1 MKLTA
6 QYPQLN
12 VHKETIN
19 YLDGSEQALADI
31 VANEHFNEFTSW
43 QNRQDWAQYY
53 HLSPLRKNVLS
64 WINFSGRPLRILEL
78 GAGCGAITSYL
89 VTLPKSEVIA
99 VEGNVKRAK
108 IIQNRCKNVTNLTI
122 EACKLDAYTPEKK
135 FDLITLIGVL
145 EYAGKY
151 ETVDQPFLTL
161 LRRTEG
167 WLSENGMVICAIEN
181 QLGHKY
187 IAGAPEDHYGI
198 PYEGINNYPHNN
210 GVRTFT
216 KTTLSKLFI
225 RAGLTAQHWYYP
237 YPDYK
242 LPSVIYS
249 DCALTLPEFDFMA
262 LTDVP
267 PEPNENRNPTFCER
281 SLLSLVKKEGVTA
294 AFMNSFILVASRE
307 KNEEFLDNNR
317 GMLAVKSNVKFRAP
331 SYQTYTI
338 FKKNG
343 DEIEVMKRKVFPDS
357 KQPKCDV
364 KLYVKGKP
372 EPYYYS
378 KTSIFEKS
386 VDAILNNNYPGAFE
400 TLLTW
405 IKKIDSMAYPMQVA
419 EREQYEKAVK
429 KNIGQVLYLEHLE
442 KQWVSGEFIDLVPLN
457 ILIPK
462 TRFFN
467 YDEIVLIDME
477 WQVPFAIPMQ
487 LVFDRGITLL
497 ADKMF
502 KIIKPHK
509 IAVDK
514 TTLLPAD
521 LYELFKEL
529 PLFQTHNRNDL
540 SLFESWFQHT
550 IMQKTETIPPLNQFI
565 EKVVSLVEK
574 GMNQHAVNYYDM
586 YRGKFSVMPE
596 MHKFDAIIASI
607 RRKLSP

>member
-1 MKLTA
+1 ME
-6 QYPQLN
+6 YPQLN

-31 VANEHFNEFTSW
+31 VSSEHFNEFTSW

-64 WINFSGRPLRILEL
+64 WINFSSRPLRILEL

-89 VTLPKSEVIA
+89 VTLHKSEVIA

-108 IIQNRCKNVTNLTI
+108 IIQSRCKNAANLTI
-122 EACKLDAYTPEKK
+122 EACTLNAYTPEKK

-151 ETVDQPFLTL
+151 ETVHHPFLTL
-161 LRRTEG
+161 LKRTEG

-198 PYEGINNYPHNN
+198 RYEGINNYPHNN

-216 KTTLSKLFI
+216 KTTLSKLFSS
-225 RAGLTAQHWYYP
+225 AGLTAQQWYYP

-249 DCALTLPEFDFMA
+249 DRALTLPEFDFIA
-262 LTDVP
+262 LMDVP
-267 PEPNENRNPTFCER
+267 PEPNENRNPTLCER
-281 SLLSLVKKEGVTA
+281 SLLSLVQSEGVA
-294 AFMNSFILVASRE
+294 ASFMNSFILVASRE
-307 KNEEFLDNNR
+307 NNEEFLDNNR
-317 GMLAVKSNVKFRAP
+317 GMLAIKSNVKFRAP

-338 FKKNG
+338 FKQNG
-343 DEIEVMKRKVFPDS
+343 DEIEVIKRKVFPDS
-357 KQPKCDV
+357 KQPNCDI
-364 KLYVKGKP
+364 KLYVKGRP

-378 KTSIFEKS
+378 KTSIFEKT
-386 VDAILNNNYPGAFE
+386 VDAILNNSYSEAFE

-405 IKKIDSMAYPMQVA
+405 VKKIDSMAHPMQVA
-419 EREQYEKAVK
+419 EREQYEIAMK
-429 KNIGQVLYLEHLE
+429 KNIGQVLYFENLEE
-442 KQWVSGEFIDLVPLN
+442 AWVSGEFIDLVPLN

-462 TRFFN
+462 TKSFSF
-467 YDEIVLIDME
+467 DEIVLIDME
-477 WQVPFAIPMQ
+477 WQVPFAIPLQ

-497 ADKMF
+497 VDKMY

-509 IAVDK
+509 IAVDE
-514 TTLLPAD
+514 TTLLPAG
-521 LYELFKEL
+521 LYELFKEFS
-529 PLFQTHNRNDL
+529 LFKTQNRNDL

-550 IMQKTETIPPLNQFI
+550 IMQKSETFPSLNQFI

-574 GMNQHAVNYYDM
+574 GMNRHAVSYYDM
-586 YRGKFSVMPE
+586 YRSKFSVMPE
-596 MHKFDAIIASI
+596 MHKFDAIISSI
-607 RRKLSP
+607 RSKL